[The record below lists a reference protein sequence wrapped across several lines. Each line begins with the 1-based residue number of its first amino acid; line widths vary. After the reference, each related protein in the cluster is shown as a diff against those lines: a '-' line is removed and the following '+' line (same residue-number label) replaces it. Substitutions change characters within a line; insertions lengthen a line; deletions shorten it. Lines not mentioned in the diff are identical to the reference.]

1 MSPWGTKFSWL
12 CIFFAKTCIQP
23 EDYKMWWEKMHKTE
37 PKLKVQAQHT
47 GVPNVSANASVF
59 TAHCV
64 GPTLPKKS
72 KVHLGFFRKTKVML
86 WSWTVWSTDRASWV
100 LLSRPTAS
108 CQCKEVWTLTFSFP
122 LRSPQRP
129 VLCTLLSF
137 SHCKTLLGF
146 QNLGMDSPLAAK
158 IRIWSVGRG
167 VLSHTPSVIWLS
179 CPHRSLG
186 PQSWQQ
192 PIHHVCGSLLCHWA
206 YQKKQA
212 STSHQEREGERKGK
226 GGHSRQTELPLKE
239 EDTDALAF
247 VLFKKEINKHANKK
261 THWDT
266 YCP

>member
-47 GVPNVSANASVF
+47 GIPNVSANASVF

-64 GPTLPKKS
+64 GSTLLKKS

-167 VLSHTPSVIWLS
+167 VLSHTIHPRLFDSLVLIGLWD
-179 CPHRSLG
+179 HSLG
-186 PQSWQQ
+186 SSQFITCVVPCCVTEHTKRSKR
-192 PIHHVCGSLLCHWA
+192 PPATRKG
-206 YQKKQA
+206 
-212 STSHQEREGERKGK
+212 REKGK
-226 GGHSRQTELPLKE
+226 GREDIADRQNFRSKRKTQMHWHLSYLK
-239 EDTDALAF
+239 
-247 VLFKKEINKHANKK
+247 KK
-261 THWDT
+261 
-266 YCP
+266 